1 MPAKPNY
8 FQTLSKTISANKT
21 QWKIPGLCMT
31 GLRGGTQ
38 QQSATPVLHQF
49 KNLINMILIK
59 MILINMIFR
68 KFTHSN
74 IHKSV
79 MTNCWPTNS

>member
-8 FQTLSKTISANKT
+8 FQTLSETISANKT
-21 QWKIPGLCMT
+21 QWKIPGPCMT

-49 KNLINMILIK
+49 KNLINMILIN
-59 MILINMIFR
+59 MILIKMIFR
-68 KFTHSN
+68 KFTHDN
-74 IHKSV
+74 IHKFV
-79 MTNCWPTNS
+79 MTWGRPTNS

>member
-8 FQTLSKTISANKT
+8 FQTLSETISANKT
-21 QWKIPGLCMT
+21 QWKIPGPCMT

-49 KNLINMILIK
+49 KNLINMILI
-59 MILINMIFR
+59 NMIFR
-68 KFTHSN
+68 KLTHDN
-74 IHKSV
+74 TYKFV
-79 MTNCWPTNS
+79 MTRGRPTNS